1 MVDQHLRMQHFSFLF
16 DELVHWLG
24 VLHSILYR
32 TFRSLDETSKSR
44 HHLHLRRIVGVILLL
59 NSLCE
64 VFEILHGQAIFG
76 LVSLFPNLQILIS
89 QSLLLFAVLLS
100 FLHSEDL
107 AVLRYIKWTVLS

>member
-1 MVDQHLRMQHFSFLF
+1 MVDQHLKKQHFSFLF

-32 TFRSLDETSKSR
+32 TFRSLDETY
-44 HHLHLRRIVGVILLL
+44 LRRIVGVILLL